1 VTRPVLGVC
10 AAVAAAFALTGCGTV
25 GLSAEGEGDT
35 VRGKE
40 LFVDGCG
47 QCHALAD
54 ANTQGVI
61 GPNLDD
67 AFVQPRA
74 DGLGENTIQSVVR
87 TQIAY
92 PVEEPSTGT
101 PGMPADIYEGDD
113 AEAVAAY
120 VASVAGLPA
129 AAAGTDTGGTDTGG
143 GAETGGGTETG
154 GDAGAAGG
162 TQETGGDVDGAAVFT
177 EAGCGSCHTFEAAGS
192 TGTIGPNL
200 DEAAPSTEL
209 AIERVTAGMG
219 AMPAFGDRL
228 SPEQIRAVAEYVS
241 QTAG

>member
-10 AAVAAAFALTGCGTV
+10 AALAAAVSLTGCGTV

-47 QCHALAD
+47 QCHVLAD
-54 ANTQGVI
+54 AGTQGVI

-67 AFVQPRA
+67 GFKQARV

-87 TQIAY
+87 SQIAY
-92 PVEEPSTGT
+92 PVEEPATGL

-129 AAAGTDTGGTDTGG
+129 AAVG
-143 GAETGGGTETG
+143 ETGGGTETG
-154 GDAGAAGG
+154 GGAAGG
-162 TQETGGDVDGAAVFT
+162 TRETGGEIDGAAVFT

-192 TGTIGPNL
+192 TGTIGPDL

-209 AIERVTAGMG
+209 AVERITEGMG
-219 AMPAFGDRL
+219 AMPAFGDQL